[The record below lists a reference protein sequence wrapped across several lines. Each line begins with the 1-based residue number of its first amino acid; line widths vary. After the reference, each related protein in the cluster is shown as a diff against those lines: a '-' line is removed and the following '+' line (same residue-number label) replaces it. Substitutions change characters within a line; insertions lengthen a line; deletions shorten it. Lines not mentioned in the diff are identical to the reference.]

1 MDAGSDE
8 MNRDHAINGIQFSI
22 TSQAA
27 WAPGIETDA
36 AWQAWAH
43 NRFPIQGTAEPALAA
58 MPAMLRRRAGF
69 IGKMALE
76 VAYRCLNGGNAAAT
90 VFCSRHGECARSV
103 ELLQDLVQDHP
114 LSPTSFSL
122 SVHNATA
129 GLLSIAR
136 HDQSNHSA
144 LSAGDSGVEHA
155 VIEACGLLADGASEV
170 LLVVYDGL
178 LPNEFMA
185 YQDCQDQP
193 FAWAWLLRRPPS
205 DGSLNAETITLSWE
219 TMVNRQA
226 GGNVIV
232 TSEFDSTLKSSQKNG
247 PDAALPQPAGL
258 EVLRFQ
264 LRQDQSLD
272 RYVDNRHWCWRRHA
286 E

>member
-1 MDAGSDE
+1 
-8 MNRDHAINGIQFSI
+8 MNCDHAINGIQFSI
-22 TSQAA
+22 ASQAA
-27 WAPGIETDA
+27 WAPGIETEA
-36 AWQAWAH
+36 AWQTWTH
-43 NRFPIQGTAEPALAA
+43 NRFHIQGTAEPAVAE

-76 VAYRCLNGGNAAAT
+76 VAYRCLNGRTAAAT

-103 ELLQDLVQDHP
+103 ELLQDLVQDNP

-144 LSAGDSGVEHA
+144 LSAGSSGVEHA

-178 LPNEFMA
+178 LPTEFIA
-185 YQDCQDQP
+185 FQDCEDQP
-193 FAWAWLLRRPPS
+193 FAWAWLLTSPPS
-205 DGSLNAETITLSWE
+205 DGKLSADTITLSWE
-219 TMVNRQA
+219 PMVNHQA
-226 GGNVIV
+226 SGNVIV
-232 TSEFDSTLKSSQKNG
+232 ANASEGAQKSGLMNG
-247 PDAALPQPAGL
+247 PDVALPQPAGL

-264 LRQDQSLD
+264 LRQDRSLD
-272 RYVDNRHWCWRRHA
+272 RFVDNRHWCWRRHA